1 MVKTLP
7 WQRRAGQKPEQ
18 RGKDRA
24 IHLLTNGKRGE
35 YLLIGF
41 QSFHCH
47 HQENAMHNASSFAS
61 ASYSQSICQTTSYIG
76 SAASH
81 GSCRDDEGVPA
92 FTDELM
98 PLLQLPVM
106 PGYVGQAA
114 SSQLTSVS
122 TIVGVGYTSSGS
134 NGASTDSL
142 MQLLQGLESEI
153 AQLAG
158 ELNRAAKQGPANA
171 GGTAAPASGLH
182 GDYATLYSEA
192 IADVQDNTSFDLKLP
207 SGESLSGS
215 FSWSELEV
223 AGDNSLFTP
232 GDPSAP
238 DAGKQAF
245 ENSLEQFLQL
255 AQSDSGSG
263 SAAGQIANYTTN
275 TSFNGSN
282 SAMAWSGSFSL
293 APADAI
299 PKS

>member
-1 MVKTLP
+1 
-7 WQRRAGQKPEQ
+7 
-18 RGKDRA
+18 
-24 IHLLTNGKRGE
+24 
-35 YLLIGF
+35 
-41 QSFHCH
+41 
-47 HQENAMHNASSFAS
+47 MHNASSFAS
-61 ASYSQSICQTTSYIG
+61 ASYSQSISITTSYIG

-81 GSCRDDEGVPA
+81 GSCRDDQGVPS
-92 FTDELM
+92 FTEELV
-98 PLLQLPVM
+98 PLLQLPLM
-106 PGYVGQAA
+106 PGYAGRVD
-114 SSQLTSVS
+114 SSPLTSVS
-122 TIVGVGYTSSGS
+122 TQAGIGYASSG
-134 NGASTDSL
+134 GQGVSTDSL

-158 ELNRAAKQGPANA
+158 ELNGAANQGSAHVSSSA
-171 GGTAAPASGLH
+171 TAASGLH

-192 IADVQDNTSFDLKLP
+192 VAEVQDGASFDLKLP

-232 GDPSAP
+232 GNPSAP

-245 ENSLEQFLQL
+245 ENSLEQFLEL

-275 TSFNGSN
+275 TSFNGAN

-299 PKS
+299 PKC